1 MVDRV
6 EIPLSVLNNVPGV
19 SNVEDVVFDV
29 PQVEDLEEIVDDAVL
44 GLEDVTD
51 VGVLYDHW
59 YGQEDIPLALVRIK
73 AEIDLDEVFA
83 AREVEGTVE
92 TIKHGRDE

>member
-1 MVDRV
+1 MDTAGKIEV
-6 EIPLSVLNNVPGV
+6 NVPAVV
-19 SNVEDVVFDV
+19 SPSGEVSAAC
-29 PQVEDLEEIVDDAVL
+29 IVSKNDQ
-44 GLEDVTD
+44 GQLEDVTD